1 MPLRESRLATK
12 AIRRMLVSRS
22 SFEKPSP
29 LERFS
34 RTTSPSSTSSFEPR
48 LRSSLTR
55 WVVIVD
61 LPEPESPVN
70 QRQKPC
76 WSLIGVFLLVCVD
89 QDRSNLVP
97 RELVW
102 RLLAGLEHLPHLGS
116 REEQV
121 RLLGVRAGLRRAHAL
136 ALVTPEGVL
145 EEQRRDPEL
154 VGVDVDE
161 DPLRVIGAV
170 VVADA

>member
-1 MPLRESRLATK
+1 MNRPSMSSRASSRMSRYGEIAAVITGTPFRDSRLATK

-55 WVVIVD
+55 CVVIVD

-70 QRQKPC
+70 HRQKPV
-76 WSLIGVFLLVCVD
+76 SLPSAIVGVLLVGIDEDVG
-89 QDRSNLVP
+89 NLFP
-97 RELVW
+97 RELVG
-102 RLLAGLEHLPHLGS
+102 RLLA
-116 REEQV
+116 
-121 RLLGVRAGLRRAHAL
+121 
-136 ALVTPEGVL
+136 
-145 EEQRRDPEL
+145 
-154 VGVDVDE
+154 
-161 DPLRVIGAV
+161 
-170 VVADA
+170 